1 MIAYYI
7 FLSIILFFIF
17 ISSLIYKGIL
27 FKHSKY
33 RYLIKSEVCIEIIKK
48 LFIFMCSFMLSI
60 ALVFVL
66 TELLP
71 NKSQLTSNNIN
82 SSNSNML
89 TKLLKYYY
97 DILPFPKKICSST
110 SLINNNLSC
119 TTYKYTLVNLGV
131 SSSYMKNVEVLQIIK
146 EKSLISF
153 KFGIVAYLFQ
163 CLIGYPL
170 GIYLAKHENK
180 RIDKA
185 FNIFHSI
192 IRIIPPIIYF
202 YIFLIIF
209 MMFFKLPVLF
219 DQSNLLSYI
228 APLSAIT
235 LSSSLYIAY
244 FVRKYI
250 LLELDKD
257 YIKLARSKGLSENTI
272 FYKHAMKNAFIPFV
286 RTIPSSILMCFSGF
300 YMLEATFNIPGIG
313 SSIIY
318 AIQLKDVY
326 LIRGLVLFFVF
337 LSMLAHLIGDALTI
351 ILKRKKDLK
360 KEVLQDD

>member
-1 MIAYYI
+1 
-7 FLSIILFFIF
+7 
-17 ISSLIYKGIL
+17 
-27 FKHSKY
+27 
-33 RYLIKSEVCIEIIKK
+33 
-48 LFIFMCSFMLSI
+48 
-60 ALVFVL
+60 
-66 TELLP
+66 
-71 NKSQLTSNNIN
+71 
-82 SSNSNML
+82 
-89 TKLLKYYY
+89 
-97 DILPFPKKICSST
+97 
-110 SLINNNLSC
+110 
-119 TTYKYTLVNLGV
+119 
-131 SSSYMKNVEVLQIIK
+131 MKNISVIQIIK

-153 KFGIVAYLFQ
+153 RVGIIAYLFQ

-180 RIDKA
+180 AIDKT
-185 FNIFHSI
+185 FNVFHSI

-209 MMFFKLPVLF
+209 MVVFKFPVLF
-219 DQSNLLSYI
+219 DQSNILSYI

-250 LLELDKD
+250 LLEMDKD
-257 YIKLARSKGLSENTI
+257 YIKFARSKGLPENTI

-286 RTIPSSILMCFSGF
+286 RTIPTSILMCFSGF

-313 SSIIY
+313 STIIY
-318 AIQLKDVY
+318 AIQLKDIY

-337 LSMLAHLIGDALTI
+337 LSMIAHLIGDVLTI

-360 KEVLQDD
+360 KEDLQNEENQIRL